1 MNYHQYSQIG
11 FKSDGTQ
18 TRKCAIC
25 GALEHDWQNIYCFGE
40 RKSIDGKCPY
50 CGNKMKGGRSPMK
63 AKKGMTKNQKLK
75 LNKTAAAKKKVKA
88 TKK

>member
-18 TRKCAIC
+18 TRMCAIC

-50 CGNKMKGGRSPMK
+50 CGNKMKGGRTPMKKKKSPSKLKLAKTAK
-63 AKKGMTKNQKLK
+63 AKKLLK
-75 LNKTAAAKKKVKA
+75 AKKK
-88 TKK
+88 